1 MLTIIIA
8 LIAGAAI
15 GYPSWLNWGYG
26 WGVSCGILG
35 FAVVQLIIGLILRK
49 KVNAINAGIQTTM
62 AASAEKINRKVKMFQ
77 SRPGG
82 NVKAI
87 QKTLEKDQNAALQ
100 LALNETSALVPLF
113 KWNFLLKKQVDTMRM
128 MLHYQMKQFAEVD
141 KLMPSCMMMD
151 PRALAMKMARQYVNK
166 DSALDKMFAKKIKK
180 FKGDDCALLY
190 GLYTW
195 ILVKQDRVDVAVKAL
210 VEAKKKTDHA
220 VILSNWEA
228 LANDKVK
235 QFSNAGFG
243 DEWYALHLEQPRVK
257 QQKMRRSYR

>member
-8 LIAGAAI
+8 LIAGVAI
-15 GYPSWLNWGYG
+15 GIPSWQARGYG
-26 WGVSCGILG
+26 WGIACGIFG

-49 KVNAINAGIQTTM
+49 KVNAINADIQEKM

-100 LALNETSALVPLF
+100 LALDETTAMEPLF
-113 KWNFLLKKQVDTMRM
+113 KWNFLLKKQIDTMRM
-128 MLHYQMKQFAEVD
+128 MLHYQMKNFAEVD
-141 KLMPSCMMMD
+141 ELMPSCMMMD
-151 PRALAMKMARQYVNK
+151 PRALAMKLARQYVNK
-166 DSALDKMFAKKIKK
+166 DKGLDKTFAKKIKK

-190 GLYTW
+190 GLYSW
-195 ILVKQDRVDVAVKAL
+195 ILVKQDRVEDAVKVL
-210 VEAKKKTDHA
+210 VQAKKKTDHA

-228 LANDKVK
+228 LANDKIK
-235 QFSNAGFG
+235 QFSNA
-243 DEWYALHLEQPRVK
+243 
-257 QQKMRRSYR
+257 